1 MVRDLMLKELI
12 LPDCKR
18 AFTIVEAQLALLRDY
33 FFLAYQINWLSMNI
47 CSQRSGIRLFR
58 LLNEQ
63 AASAIT
69 FLRRRIPGSGGLLG
83 RKKSASIQT
92 TMLSS

>member
-33 FFLAYQINWLSMNI
+33 FFLAYQINWLSVAERTGSVCNNI
-47 CSQRSGIRLFR
+47 PSTTNTWFR
-58 LLNEQ
+58 RPPWKKEIGQYSDYDAFIL
-63 AASAIT
+63 
-69 FLRRRIPGSGGLLG
+69 GL
-83 RKKSASIQT
+83 
-92 TMLSS
+92 

>member
-33 FFLAYQINWLSMNI
+33 FFLAYQINWLS
-47 CSQRSGIRLFR
+47 
-58 LLNEQ
+58 